1 MQRHTGGASGRSWPA
16 MQTGGRLLSQTFAVK
31 FSKHTHTHTLL
42 ANKAI
47 LGIALGTP
55 VLMHW
60 LQVVA
65 NQESFFFHKHL
76 QQTSGAGKQDHSWH
90 CPPSLGTSV
99 MHLLQVACT
108 KSSCEPDA
116 GGPYTRNIRASFR
129 RPLAPNCSFAHQT
142 CGQKVAVGH
151 ISPSGGVQHCCVHFC
166 LGRNFFGLLCWLVRI
181 SIGSVNVSQGGKQ
194 CNNF

>member
-1 MQRHTGGASGRSWPA
+1 MPLAYLGPLCKLGGG
-16 MQTGGRLLSQTFAVK
+16 
-31 FSKHTHTHTLL
+31 FSHKHLQSNSANTHTHTHTYTLL

-65 NQESFFFHKHL
+65 NHESFFFHKHL

-151 ISPSGGVQHCCVHFC
+151 ISPSGGCSTVVCTFVWAAIFLDFCV
-166 LGRNFFGLLCWLVRI
+166 GW
-181 SIGSVNVSQGGKQ
+181 
-194 CNNF
+194 